1 MKRLVLML
9 MVMVGFALNADAQ
22 GFLKKLKDRAI
33 NAAENAVERKVE
45 NKVDRETD
53 DAMDAVLDGK
63 KSDKSSKKS
72 KSSNSDADDEEAE
85 DTYDPQAGA
94 AKSDFVRGSVVMFE
108 DNMQGEQVGEFPS
121 KWDLV
126 RGNAEIATIK
136 GQKCIALVDGD
147 GWITPLVKGG
157 IKNYLGDMFT
167 VEYDMLF
174 DDRPKDGAPGIELD
188 IMNENEKRDNE
199 LFTIHYSMAYDKQSI
214 TCDYVRPSE
223 QGFSH
228 KEGTSTAHEACVI
241 NDGRWHHF
249 ALSFNKRAIKFYVD
263 GKRVINVPNAKAG
276 AGWLTLFS
284 GGMDKRP
291 TYVKDVVIAKGAVE
305 LYQRQE
311 TDIDAKVAAI
321 EKSIA
326 ESGKF
331 VTNNIL
337 FETAKATLKPES
349 MDEIQKVAE
358 YMKKNPSVRFEVQ
371 GHTDN
376 QGSDAVND
384 PLSQQRAEAVVKAL
398 EGLGVDGFNLRAV
411 GKGSHE
417 PVADN
422 KTEAGR
428 AKNRRVEFIKK

>member
-1 MKRLVLML
+1 MNKKFLAVVLALLVGG
-9 MVMVGFALNADAQ
+9 VMTVDAQ
-22 GFLKKLKDRAI
+22 GILNRIGNRIKNRVEDKVNRTVD
-33 NAAENAVERKVE
+33 NAVDGAVE
-45 NKVDRETD
+45 GAVEEVTAPSEDEAIPAETD
-53 DAMDAVLDGK
+53 SPAAP
-63 KSDKSSKKS
+63 
-72 KSSNSDADDEEAE
+72 EAE
-85 DTYDPQAGA
+85 VNAGA
-94 AKSDFVRGSVVMFE
+94 KKNDFVRGSVVMFE

-126 RGNAEIATIK
+126 RGNAEVATVN
-136 GQKCIALVDGD
+136 GVKCIALVDGD

-157 IKNYLGDMFT
+157 IRNYLGDVFT
-167 VEYDMLF
+167 IEYDMLF
-174 DDRPKDGAPGIELD
+174 DDRPKDGAPNIEFD
-188 IMNENEKRDNE
+188 IMNEKEENDHE
-199 LFTIHYSMAYDKQSI
+199 LMTFTYYMGNDKQTI
-214 TCDYVRPSE
+214 DCDYVRPTE
-223 QGFSH
+223 
-228 KEGTSTAHEACVI
+228 EGYTQKDGHSTARDVCVI

-263 GKRVINVPNAKAG
+263 GKRVINIPNAKAG
-276 AGWLTLFS
+276 AGWFTLWS
-284 GGMDKRP
+284 GHKDDRP
-291 TYVKDVVIAKGAVE
+291 TYIKDVVVAKGAVD
-305 LYQRQE
+305 LYERNE

-321 EKSIA
+321 ERSIA
-326 ESGKF
+326 ETGKF

-337 FETAKATLKPES
+337 FETGKATLKAES
-349 MDEIQKVAE
+349 MDEIKRIAD
-358 YMKKNPSVRFEVQ
+358 YMKKNPNVRFEVQ

-422 KTEAGR
+422 STDAGR